1 MTDPAARAVWAE
13 LLSLLIRLHDREAD
27 AELIAQLQ
35 AAEAPALF
43 DALFSGDDNGA
54 TALFAAALNDLGDAP
69 GTGILDEMAADYA
82 DLYLTNGHRT
92 TPTGSV
98 WMTEDHLERQEPMFE
113 VREWYDHYGLKVP
126 NWRVRSDDHLVHE
139 LQFVHHLLRIATDDS
154 LGDAAH
160 FLDKHVLGWAPE
172 FCDQAAQRVRT
183 AFHAGVAAV
192 TGNFLVALRDWLT
205 AETGIAPDIRT
216 NAYVRAEEREAR
228 KAGAKEIERPFVPG
242 LEPSW

>member
-1 MTDPAARAVWAE
+1 MSDAAAPAVWAE
-13 LLSLLIRLHDREAD
+13 LLGLLIRLHDREAD
-27 AELIAQLQ
+27 AELIAQLR

-43 DALFSGDDNGA
+43 DALFSGEDCG
-54 TALFAAALNDLGDAP
+54 AAALLAAA
-69 GTGILDEMAADYA
+69 LDELGETPTAEALDEVAADFA

-98 WMTEDHLERQEPMFE
+98 WMTEDHLQRQQPMFE

-139 LQFVHHLLRIATDDS
+139 LQFVRHLLLLGSVDA

-183 AFHAGVAAV
+183 PFLAGVAAV
-192 TGNFLVALRDWLT
+192 TGNFLVALRDWLED
-205 AETGIAPDIRT
+205 ETGIVADIRT
-216 NAYVRAEEREAR
+216 NAYARAKDIAAR
-228 KAGAKEIERPFVPG
+228 QAEVKEIDRPFVPG